1 MLKLPTAHLRL
12 FRQVMLNA
20 VKCTIATFFFLLLV
34 PFRAHVWRVAVHTG
48 VTDASAPADRPARM
62 DMLVLSAFLGITIGD
77 IVWLHALKALGARR
91 LILVD
96 SLKPFVG
103 ALVAWLLLGERIKS
117 ESALAVLVTMAGV
130 LLVALQRHHSSPQ
143 SDDIELLQRD
153 AAGPYNSGPR
163 TRCLQCGAFTEAQNR
178 HCPACG
184 AQLISGAPAAL
195 PHMPQQ
201 RRPPVREMSAFLF
214 NPGTNVPA

>member
-1 MLKLPTAHLRL
+1 
-12 FRQVMLNA
+12 MLNA

-163 TRCLQCGAFTEAQNR
+163 TRCLKCGALTEAQNR

-184 AQLISGAPAAL
+184 AQLPISDALAAL

-201 RRPPVREMSAFLF
+201 RRLPVREMSAFLF
-214 NPGTNVPA
+214 DPGTNVPA

>member
-1 MLKLPTAHLRL
+1 
-12 FRQVMLNA
+12 MLNA

-163 TRCLQCGAFTEAQNR
+163 TRCLKCGALTEAQIGTALPAAR
-178 HCPACG
+178 SSSRVPLPPYRICPNSEDRPCVRCRLFCSILVRMSRRDTLG
-184 AQLISGAPAAL
+184 PSGAVEL
-195 PHMPQQ
+195 
-201 RRPPVREMSAFLF
+201 
-214 NPGTNVPA
+214 